1 MTEQDERIIY
11 EWLDK
16 RLLGLNWQKFGSD
29 EAGWEAIYERPAD
42 LAPRQRYGIPIPLLD
57 MNFAFD
63 VCVPKLRTEGFQVD
77 IWTYEGEGKPFGV
90 RIHGYLSNSNFAK
103 FVRLVDTSLRE
114 AFYDA
119 LLAYIKGNTNA

>member
-63 VCVPKLRTEGFQVD
+63 VCVPKLRSEGVEVQYD
-77 IWTYEGEGKPFGV
+77 K
-90 RIHGYLSNSNFAK
+90 RGYWWLNPIDRTTTPIVVESDFYSA
-103 FVRLVDTSLRE
+103 LV
-114 AFYDA
+114 
-119 LLAYIKGNTNA
+119 AYIKGKA